1 MNKSVA
7 GKTKGLYMVVSA
19 PSGTGKT
26 SILREFLKKCPNVRF
41 SVSYTTRPPRPGEE
55 EGRDY
60 CFITQEEFRK
70 RIAQEEFVEWEEY
83 SGYLYGTSA
92 KTMKVFL
99 DKGIDLMLDVETRGA
114 GTLKK
119 NYPGG
124 VFVFVLPPSMDELKR
139 RLCARG
145 LDNERMMKER
155 LDRALDEIRE
165 VHWYDYVIFNDRI
178 KSAVEQLRSIY
189 VAEKHRRDRVTDQ
202 IKDFLS

>member
-1 MNKSVA
+1 
-7 GKTKGLYMVVSA
+7 MVMSA